1 MDEKPN
7 PLTAPISSVMH
18 LSALL
23 TRPLL
28 SRTGEVVARL
38 DDVIVRLREDG
49 YPLVTGIVARV
60 DSRRVYVSSK
70 RIAQFTEAQV
80 VLAKEKIDLRG
91 FERRPGEVL
100 LREDILGHR
109 LIDVTDVELVHAFDV
124 ELDLTPDGWVL
135 ARLDTRRP
143 ARLFGLLKQQHGHA
157 ARDWKAFEPLLGH
170 QHSASDRS
178 AKTRLRRLKPAE
190 IANLLEDADRHEGSE
205 MLEHVHVDPE
215 LEADVFEEL
224 DPDVANKLFG
234 EMTDP
239 EVANVLAR
247 MRADDAADAI
257 AELRQQRRLPVLDLL
272 PAGHRTKVLSLLGF
286 SPSSAGG
293 LMNTDVLTCPQN
305 ITVAQALQAVAAAR
319 TLQEEALFNI
329 HAVNDLNALVGIVT
343 VISLLRADPA
353 ERLSAVLDG
362 DPVRITPE
370 TDAVDIALLM
380 ADYNL
385 VTVPVVDTDNR
396 VLGVVTVDD
405 VLEATIP
412 DDWRRREPAARPA
425 SVASDEHGNA
435 LIISGPPG
443 TTDRGDGDV

>member
-1 MDEKPN
+1 M
-7 PLTAPISSVMH
+7 I
-18 LSALL
+18 
-23 TRPLL
+23 
-28 SRTGEVVARL
+28 GRL
-38 DDVIVRLREDG
+38 DDVIVRLREG
-49 YPLVTGIVARV
+49 EYPLVTGLVVKVGGRQ
-60 DSRRVYVSSK
+60 VYVSTK
-70 RIAQFTEAQV
+70 RVSEFTEQRV
-80 VLAKEKIDLRG
+80 VLSKDKIDLRG

-100 LREDILGHR
+100 LRQDILGHR
-109 LIDVTDVELVHAFDV
+109 LIDVVDVELVHAFDV
-124 ELDLTPDGWVL
+124 ELDLTVAGWVL

-143 ARLFGLLKQQHGHA
+143 ARLFGLVKQQQGHA

-170 QHSASDRS
+170 EHSASDRS

-224 DPDVANKLFG
+224 DPDLANRLFG
-234 EMTDP
+234 EMTDA
-239 EVANVLAR
+239 EVALVLAR

-272 PAGHRTKVLSLLGF
+272 PAGQRTKVLSLLGF

-293 LMNTDVLTCPQN
+293 LMNTDVLICPEGV
-305 ITVAQALQAVAAAR
+305 TVAEALRAVAAAR
-319 TLQEEALFNI
+319 TLQEEALFNV
-329 HAVNDLNALVGIVT
+329 HAVNDSNALIGIAT

-362 DPVRITPE
+362 DPVRVTAE

-385 VTVPVVDTDNR
+385 VTVPVVDAENR

-412 DDWRRREPAARPA
+412 DDWRRREPAPRPP
-425 SVASDEHGNA
+425 SVLLAGEDSSS
-435 LIISGPPG
+435 LISGPPG
-443 TTDRGDGDV
+443 RAQARDGDV